1 MPKLPAPK
9 EEDLSQGVLDAID
22 MDSYRAEVKASLDI
36 ALTDADGE
44 IEPVPM
50 EGGGRKGE
58 PELERL
64 SSILKSFNEL
74 FGNIEWK
81 DADKIRQVIA
91 EEIPRLVSADKALQN
106 AKQNSDKQNARIEH
120 DKALGRVIMGLF
132 EDHNELF
139 KQFSDNESFKKWL
152 SDTVF
157 GVTYGASPGYS
168 PSARPSGEGA

>member
-1 MPKLPAPK
+1 
-9 EEDLSQGVLDAID
+9 
-22 MDSYRAEVKASLDI
+22 MDSYRAEVKAALDI
-36 ALTDADGE
+36 ALNDADGD

-50 EGGGRKGE
+50 ESGGRKGE

-64 SSILKSFNEL
+64 SNILKSFNEL

-81 DADKIRQVIA
+81 DGDKIRQVIA
-91 EEIPRLVSADKALQN
+91 EEIPRLVSADKAFQN
-106 AKQNSDKQNARIEH
+106 AKQNSDRQNARIEH

-139 KQFSDNESFKKWL
+139 KQFSDNDSFKKWL

-157 GVTYGASPGYS
+157 GVTYSNPGAPPG
-168 PSARPSGEGA
+168 AVRPGGGGA